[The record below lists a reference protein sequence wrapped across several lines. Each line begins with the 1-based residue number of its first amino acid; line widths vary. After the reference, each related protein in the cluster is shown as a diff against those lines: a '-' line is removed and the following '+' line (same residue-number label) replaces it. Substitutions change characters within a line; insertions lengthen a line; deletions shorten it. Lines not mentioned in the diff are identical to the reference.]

1 MAKGLRVI
9 VIPAT
14 QKIYMQAIEEGL
26 VQTFIRAGAVV
37 STPTCG
43 PCLGGYMGMRARQL
57 QQQVRLQV
65 KSASRQILD
74 YKNRIRMEEQ
84 HESRRQSI

>member
-37 STPTCG
+37 STPTVDHV
-43 PCLGGYMGMRARQL
+43 LAVIWVSLQKENAVYLQL
-57 QQQVRLQV
+57 TVTL
-65 KSASRQILD
+65 
-74 YKNRIRMEEQ
+74 
-84 HESRRQSI
+84 

>member
-26 VQTFIRAGAVV
+26 VQTFIKAGAVV

-43 PCLGGYMGMRARQL
+43 PMSWWIYGHPCEKVRDAYQQL
-57 QQQVRLQV
+57 TETL
-65 KSASRQILD
+65 
-74 YKNRIRMEEQ
+74 
-84 HESRRQSI
+84 